1 MRKLNKAM
9 TRDEIKKDLIQ
20 RLKRHRYEHTLGVEY
35 TAACL
40 AMRYGADVKAADMAG
55 LLHDCAKCFSS
66 KEKIRLCESRDI
78 PVSEFERQNP
88 ELLHA
93 KLGASIAAERYG
105 IRDQDILS
113 AITWHTTGRPDM
125 TMLEKIIFISDYIEP
140 NRYKADN
147 LDQIRALAF
156 QDLDQCLM
164 RILSDTIGYLATR
177 DFVTDPMTQKT
188 WEYYSNKLSI

>member
-1 MRKLNKAM
+1 MM

-40 AMRYGADVKAADMAG
+40 AMRYGADIEAADMAG

-66 KEKIRLCESRDI
+66 KEKLRLCESRDI
-78 PVSEFERQNP
+78 PISEFERQNP

-93 KLGASIAAERYG
+93 KLGACIAAERYG
-105 IRDQDILS
+105 ICDQEILS
-113 AITWHTTGRPDM
+113 AITWHTTGRPGM
-125 TMLEKIIFISDYIEP
+125 TLLEKIIFISDYIEP

-147 LDQIRALAF
+147 LDQIRTLAF
-156 QDLDQCLM
+156 QDLDQCLL
-164 RILSDTIGYLATR
+164 RILSDTVEYLATR
-177 DFVTDPMTQKT
+177 NFVTDPMTQKT

>member
-1 MRKLNKAM
+1 MM

-40 AMRYGADVKAADMAG
+40 AMRYGADIEAADMAG

-66 KEKIRLCESRDI
+66 KEKLRLCESRDI
-78 PVSEFERQNP
+78 PISEFERQNP

-93 KLGASIAAERYG
+93 KLGAGIAAERYG
-105 IRDQDILS
+105 ICDQEILS
-113 AITWHTTGRPDM
+113 AITWHTTGRPGM
-125 TMLEKIIFISDYIEP
+125 TLLEKIIFISDYIEP

-147 LDQIRALAF
+147 LDQIRTLAF
-156 QDLDQCLM
+156 QDLDQCLL
-164 RILSDTIGYLATR
+164 RILSDTVEYLATR
-177 DFVTDPMTQKT
+177 NFVTDPMTQKT